1 MAVTRADKDIERQQ
15 LESVFQGA
23 ESVILVDFRGLDVP
37 AATELRRQ
45 VRAAHATYRVVKNT
59 VARRALKGSAFEALS
74 AQFEGTTAVA
84 YSDDDPVSLAKALAT
99 FAKTAPALKVKA
111 AMVQGRQYTP
121 AQVADL
127 ATLPGKAELRATLL
141 AVLQAPMVQLVS
153 VLQALPRDLVSILG
167 QLEAKKKS
175 E

>member
-1 MAVTRADKDIERQQ
+1 MAVTKADKDVERQQ
-15 LESVFQGA
+15 LESAFRGA

-45 VRAAHATYRVVKNT
+45 VRAARASYRVVKNT

-74 AQFEGTTAVA
+74 EQFEGTTAVA
-84 YSDDDPVSLAKALAT
+84 YSEADPVSLAKALAT
-99 FAKTAPALKVKA
+99 FAKTAPTLKVKA
-111 AMVQGRQYTP
+111 AIVQGRNYTP

-127 ATLPGKAELRATLL
+127 ATLPGKAELYAQLL
-141 AVLQAPMVQLVS
+141 AVLQAPMMQLVT
-153 VLQALPRDLVSILG
+153 VLTALPRDLVSILG
-167 QLEAKKKS
+167 QLEAKKKG